1 MMFGKKKQNDVIDA
15 GAELDQL
22 EGVGGSTLGQSR
34 RASAPGSKMFLVA
47 ISAII
52 VMVGGAFTWKAMS
65 ITSGDDKPVKEPEK
79 VTRIIPAI
87 EPRPIRPEPAP
98 EPANVPASAPQEPQ
112 VIYRDREPQNNP
124 QVRYGAENEK
134 SKADL
139 IRERMLSSS
148 LGAAST
154 ATAAPAGSAGGGDG
168 GLGNGS
174 GNELSDKLEPMK
186 LAGAKAGMLMNR
198 DFLMS
203 EGTTLD
209 CILQTRMITT
219 QPGMTR
225 CILTRDVYSE
235 NGRVVLLDRGT
246 VMTGFYDSGITQ
258 GQARIFVQWS
268 RARTPKGV
276 TVELASP
283 GTGPL
288 GEAGV
293 GGYIDTHFWQRFG
306 GAIMISMIGDLGNWA
321 SRQGSSQGDN
331 SIQFSNTAQG
341 AEAAATEALRNSIN
355 IAPTLY
361 KNQGERVSIFVSRDL
376 DFSHVYSLR
385 AK

>member
-1 MMFGKKKQNDVIDA
+1 MFGKKKQNEVIDA

-22 EGVGGSTLGQSR
+22 EGVGGSTLGQQR
-34 RASAPGSKMFLVA
+34 RASAPGSKMFLLA
-47 ISAII
+47 ITAII
-52 VMVGGAFTWKAMS
+52 VMVGGAFTWKALS
-65 ITSGDDKPVKEPEK
+65 ITSGDDEPVVEPEK

-87 EPRPIRPEPAP
+87 EPRPIRAEPAP
-98 EPANVPASAPQEPQ
+98 DPVAVTTVTSQEPQ
-112 VIYRDREPQNNP
+112 VIYRDRDPEPGP
-124 QVRYGAENEK
+124 QVRYGAEDEK
-134 SKADL
+134 SKADM

-148 LGAAST
+148 LGASST
-154 ATAAPAGSAGGGDG
+154 ATAAPAGGSGGSGNG
-168 GLGNGS
+168 GLGSGS
-174 GNELSDKLEPMK
+174 GNDLSDKLEPMK
-186 LAGAKAGMLMNR
+186 LAGARAGMLMNR

-203 EGTTLD
+203 EGTSLD

-306 GAIMISMIGDLGNWA
+306 GAIMISMIGDLGDWA

-331 SIQFSNTAQG
+331 SIQFSNTSQG

-355 IAPTLY
+355 IPPTLY